1 MCSGMIQM
9 FVYAFQL
16 QKFCILIPLSVLEG
30 FSFGVALTIGGV
42 EIKSAL
48 GLKNLT
54 KHDEIYMNIYESF
67 KNIQSF

>member
-1 MCSGMIQM
+1 
-9 FVYAFQL
+9 
-16 QKFCILIPLSVLEG
+16 LEG

-54 KHDEIYMNIYESF
+54 KHDEIYMNIYESL